1 MHKLTYLDVNK
12 FFELYLNKQVSY
24 MLFNMKCV
32 NLSTCL
38 FVSLIL
44 LLRF

>member
-1 MHKLTYLDVNK
+1 MHKLTCLDVNK
-12 FFELYLNKQVSY
+12 FFELCLNKQISY

-38 FVSLIL
+38 LVSLIL

>member
-1 MHKLTYLDVNK
+1 MHKLTCLDVNK
-12 FFELYLNKQVSY
+12 FFELCLKKQVSY